1 VDGGGWQLISGTPV
15 LVIRSLLFNTLFYLN
30 LAIYLVIAMP
40 TLVLPRW
47 GILGLAR
54 NWARV
59 NLLLLRVI
67 CGTAVD
73 WRGLEKIPAGA
84 VLVSAKHQSMWET
97 FALLTLFPDPAYI
110 LKRELLWIPFFG
122 WCAWRAGM
130 IPVDRGGGKPALAAM
145 AERVRAELTSGR
157 QIIIFP
163 EGTRRAP
170 GAEPKYKYGIAHLYG
185 EGVAACLPVAL
196 NSGLFWPR
204 RKFLR
209 HPGTVT
215 VEILDPTPPGLPPD
229 VFFERLQRD
238 VEAATARLI
247 DEGLRSN
254 PALPPPERPNS
265 EVE

>member
-1 VDGGGWQLISGTPV
+1 
-15 LVIRSLLFNTLFYLN
+15 VIIARSILFNALFYLN

-59 NLLLLRVI
+59 NLLLLRMI
-67 CGTAVD
+67 CGTAVE

-84 VLVSAKHQSMWET
+84 LLVAAKHQSLWET
-97 FALLTLFPDPAYI
+97 FALLTIFPDPAYI
-110 LKRELLWIPFFG
+110 LKRELLWIPFYG
-122 WCAWRAGM
+122 WCAQRAGM

-145 AERVRAELTSGR
+145 AVLVRAELARGR

-170 GAEPKYKYGIAHLYG
+170 GAEPKYKYGIAHLYA
-185 EGVAACLPVAL
+185 EGVAPCLPVAL

-209 HPGTVT
+209 HPGTIT
-215 VEILDPTPPGLPPD
+215 VEILDPIAPGLAPD
-229 VFFERLQRD
+229 VFFQRLERDLED
-238 VEAATARLI
+238 ASARLLA
-247 DEGLRSN
+247 EGLRSN
-254 PALPPPERPNS
+254 PSLPPPERPNS
-265 EVE
+265 SLD

>member
-1 VDGGGWQLISGTPV
+1 MIIV
-15 LVIRSLLFNTLFYLN
+15 RSILFNTLFYLN
-30 LAIYLVIAMP
+30 LAIYLVIATP

-59 NLLLLRVI
+59 NLLLLRMI
-67 CGTAVD
+67 CGTSVQ

-84 VLVSAKHQSMWET
+84 VLIAAKHQSMWET
-97 FALLTLFPDPAYI
+97 FGLLTVFPDPAYI

-130 IPVDRGGGKPALAAM
+130 IPVDRGGGKSALAAM
-145 AERVRAELTSGR
+145 AARVRAALAEGR

-170 GAEPKYKYGIAHLYG
+170 GAEPKYKYGIAHLYAD
-185 EGVAACLPVAL
+185 GVAACLPITL

-209 HPGTVT
+209 HPGTIT
-215 VEILDPTPPGLPPD
+215 VEILDPIPPGLEPE
-229 VFFERLQRD
+229 VFFQRLQHD
-238 VEAATARLI
+238 VEEASARLLA
-247 DEGLRSN
+247 EGVRSN
-254 PALPPPERPNS
+254 PSLAERSNS
-265 EVE
+265 SLD